1 MITMMW
7 EAVMAWLDRR
17 ADKRLKRLMGW
28 RTGWE
33 WSKP

>member
-1 MITMMW
+1 MI
-7 EAVMAWLDRR
+7 VMAWEAYLAWLNRR

>member
-1 MITMMW
+1 MIAMVW
-7 EAVMAWLDRR
+7 EAVVAWLDRR